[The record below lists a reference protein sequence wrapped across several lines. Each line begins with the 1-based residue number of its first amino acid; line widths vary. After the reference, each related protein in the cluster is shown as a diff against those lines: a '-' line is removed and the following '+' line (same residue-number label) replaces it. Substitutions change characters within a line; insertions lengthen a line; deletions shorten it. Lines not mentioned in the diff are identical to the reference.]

1 MALRNVAKTYTFEEQ
16 RQEIN
21 LISADLGDISTLT
34 GLATN
39 VVTTLNNLIGGV
51 QVFTNLTTSGD
62 VTIQG
67 GDINLDS
74 NATNINIK
82 DNIVNAL
89 LIKEGANSYLS
100 INTTNGSEAVTI
112 HKDTFIGGDLT
123 VDGDITFR
131 AGQGSSGSIT
141 LGDGNTD
148 NVVFGADV
156 NSNII
161 PNTNNAYDLG
171 SSSQRWRDLYLSGNA
186 TIDTITNAKVAIQDN
201 TSSAYVVS
209 EGANPYFTLNT
220 TNGSES
226 ITLHKNTLV
235 EGNLTVNGDITFRAG
250 NTTSGT
256 ITFGDLNTDN
266 IVFNADLNSNIIPN
280 THNTF
285 DVGSS
290 SQKWRDIHVGRDAN
304 IDTLKTT
311 KVSLSDNLASAISV
325 FEGSNEY
332 IKVITTNGSEATS
345 FSTGKVVVNTSLEAN
360 TIRSAGAAEITVD
373 TDINVSQSLSV
384 KGVNVFEHLGHHYYV
399 SSRGTDSIATS
410 GIGAREFPGRTPQT
424 AFATLKY
431 ALSQAVSGDTI
442 TVGPGVFVEEFPMT
456 VPQGVTIKGT
466 GLRSTK
472 IVPTTS
478 TKDLD
483 CFLLNGETTIEDLTI
498 ADMFYNDTNDTGYAF
513 RLAIGANSPLRSP
526 YIQRVT
532 VLNRGSVTTS
542 TDPYGYAAND
552 AGRGALID
560 GSVVNPNT
568 IQAAIL
574 FNETTFIVPNAIGV
588 KMTNGARAEY
598 LNCFTYFAEIGVLAV
613 SGSTGFAGAGK
624 TKLRF
629 TGLGSFTP
637 AAGNTVKY
645 YDVNGTTVLAEGTVS
660 SYNNGVL
667 LLTNKGTGT
676 FVTAESRP
684 GKIATANGGITLSTT
699 QKKFGT
705 SSAIFDGTDNYLSYS
720 NSTDFGFGTSDFTIE
735 AFIYLNN
742 TTGAKVIL
750 DHRVTETEFS
760 PTLYLDGSTLKY
772 YTNGA
777 DRISGGTLLTNTW
790 YHVAVSRQGTSTK
803 LWLDGVQIG
812 STYTDSNDYGG
823 SKPLRIGANVSGV
836 IPFSGYIDEVRIT
849 KGFARYTGTYTVPTA
864 EFGSDINTSLLLHL
878 NGTNGSTTF
887 TDDAVGTQD
896 IRFFNGATQIGT
908 ATAITLADYQQFG
921 AEMRSVG
928 CASEFGD
935 KGIVADGIGTD
946 IQLISYTFNYVGS
959 GGDFTQDDTL
969 VIQANEVVEVNGG
982 NVSYVSIDQKGDFR
996 VGDIFYV
1003 DQENGNINFGNQNFS
1018 ISSAS
1023 SISVTD
1029 GSSSTV
1035 INSTSINVGNFEFSG
1050 NTISTLSGDI
1060 SIVPSGGDTNITG
1073 NLGVGGNLTVDGDIT
1088 FRAGSGTGGTITF
1101 GDLNTDNIV
1110 FNADLNSNI
1119 IPNTNNTYD
1128 VGSSS
1133 QQWRDLYVARDAN
1146 INTLK
1151 TSKLSIT
1158 DNLATAFSIDEG
1170 ANTYF
1175 KITTTNGSE
1184 KIYFYKNL
1192 EVTGAVVLTGNIT
1205 APNIGDISTLSN
1217 LITNDTSLVTA
1228 INELQGDIGNIAT
1241 LAAGI
1246 TQRNSVVEAINN
1258 VYAAI
1263 QTTNVTFDDI
1273 IPFVLALG

>member
-39 VVTTLNNLIGGV
+39 VVSTLNNIIGGT
-51 QVFTNLTTSGD
+51 QVFTNVTTSGD

-82 DNIVNAL
+82 DNVANAL

-100 INTTNGSEAVTI
+100 IDTTNGSEAVTI

-161 PNTNNAYDLG
+161 PNTTNAYDLG
-171 SSSQRWRDLYLSGNA
+171 SSSQKWKDLYLSGNA

-209 EGANPYFTLNT
+209 EGANPYLTLNT

-250 NTTSGT
+250 DTTNGT

-280 THNTF
+280 TDNTF
-285 DVGSS
+285 DLGSS

-304 IDTLKTT
+304 VDTLKTT
-311 KVSLSDNLASAISV
+311 KISLSDNLASAISV

-332 IKVITTNGSEATS
+332 IKVTTTNGSEATS

-373 TDINVSQSLSV
+373 TDINVTQSLSV

-410 GIGAREFPGRTPQT
+410 GVGAREFPGRTPQT

-442 TVGPGVFVEEFPMT
+442 TVGPGIFVEEFPLT

-483 CFLLNGETTIEDLTI
+483 CFLLNGETTVEDLTI
-498 ADMFYNDTNDTGYAF
+498 ADMFYNATNDTGYAF
-513 RLAIGANSPLRSP
+513 RLATGANSPLRSP
-526 YIQRVT
+526 YVQRVT

-560 GSVVNPNT
+560 GSVVNAST

-629 TGLGSFTP
+629 DGLGSFTP

-645 YDVNGTTVLAEGTVS
+645 YDVDGTTVLAEGTVS

-705 SSAIFDGTDNYLSYS
+705 SSAVFDGIDNYLTYS

-742 TTGAKVIL
+742 TTGTKSVL
-750 DHRVTETEFS
+750 DHRTSGTEFS
-760 PTLYLDGSTLKY
+760 PTVYIDGSTLKY
-772 YTNGA
+772 FTNGA
-777 DRISGGTLLTNTW
+777 DRISGGTLVTNTW
-790 YHVAVSRQGTSTK
+790 HHIAVSRQGTSTK

-823 SKPLRIGANVSGV
+823 SKPLRIGANVSGI
-836 IPFSGYIDEVRIT
+836 IPFNGYIDEVRIT

-864 EFGSDINTSLLLHL
+864 EFSSDINTSLLLHL
-878 NGTNGSTTF
+878 NGTNGSTNF

-908 ATAITLADYQQFG
+908 ATAVTLADYQQFG
-921 AEMRSVG
+921 AEMRSIG
-928 CASEFGD
+928 CASEFGE
-935 KGIVADGIGTD
+935 KGIVADGVGTD
-946 IQLISYTFNYVGS
+946 IQLISYTFNYVGT
-959 GGDFTQDDTL
+959 GGDFSQDDTL
-969 VIQANEVVEVNGG
+969 VIQANEVIELNGG
-982 NVSYVSIDQKGDFR
+982 NVSYVSVDQKGDFR

-1035 INSTSINVGNFEFSG
+1035 INPTSINVGNFEFSG

-1073 NLGVGGNLTVDGDIT
+1073 NLGVSGNLTVDGDIT

-1110 FNADLNSNI
+1110 FNADLNSHI

-1151 TSKLSIT
+1151 TSKLSIS

-1184 KIYFYKNL
+1184 KIYFYKDL

-1205 APNIGDISTLSN
+1205 APNIGDITTLSN